1 MIIRLRKIHVLTILR
16 RSFQDIGRMLQP
28 FEQSSMIYT
37 HLGFFL
43 LLGQRH
49 SQPFS
54 NKYYLIKV

>member
-16 RSFQDIGRMLQP
+16 RSFQDIARMLQL

-37 HLGFFL
+37 HFRIFL

-54 NKYYLIKV
+54 NK

>member
-54 NKYYLIKV
+54 NK

>member
-37 HLGFFL
+37 NFRGFL

-54 NKYYLIKV
+54 NK